1 MKVVTEDRPQPTRA
15 APPSAPR
22 RMWALVRNSWRGLV
36 SMRTA
41 LVLLFLLALGAIPG
55 ALLPQRSLN
64 VSKVNDYIGRHSFL
78 GPIFNKAGLFEV
90 FASPWFA
97 AVYVLLFVSLVGC
110 IIPRLFDH
118 LRALRSQPVAT
129 PHNLS
134 RLPHYERTEIDA
146 DVEATAELVQR
157 RLKRWR
163 TIRRSGSSSEG
174 TTTEITISAERGYLR
189 EAGNLVFHLSLVG
202 LLIGIAAGKL
212 FGYEGQVIMI
222 ADGGGGSSFC
232 NTSTAAYDSFRAG
245 LSEDGT
251 GLEPFCVRVNSFEA
265 NYLDS
270 GEANAFQAKIDYQYG
285 ASLASNT
292 WQPYNLKVNDPLRVG
307 GERVYLLGH
316 GYAPEFTVTFPNGET
331 RTDTVQ
337 FKPADP
343 TTLLS
348 EGALRFDPPA
358 GMYPNVEDRRRNQIA
373 IEGLFAPTADLNGTL
388 LGSSFPGMR
397 DPAVAVDI
405 YKGDSG
411 LDSGKPS
418 SIFSLDPQLAASG
431 RLVKQKRVNLKPG
444 ESVTLSDGTKVQFG
458 QVKQWVSLQ
467 TAHDPGQVYVLVFA
481 VTMTLGL
488 LVSLLVKRRRLWVR
502 LVSGPDEDSGDSRR
516 TVVQFGGLA
525 RTDQA
530 GWGEEFATLTTE
542 LLAPPESDSPELK
555 DGRNAH

>member
-1 MKVVTEDRPQPTRA
+1 MKVLTEDRPQSTPA

-78 GPIFNKAGLFEV
+78 GPIFNKVGLFEV

-97 AVYVLLFVSLVGC
+97 AIYVLLFVSLVGC

-118 LRALRSQPVAT
+118 LRALRSQPVAA

-134 RLPHYERTEIDA
+134 RLPHYQRTEIDA

-174 TTTEITISAERGYLR
+174 ATTEITISAERGYLR

-270 GEANAFQAKIDYQYG
+270 GEANAFQARIDYQYG